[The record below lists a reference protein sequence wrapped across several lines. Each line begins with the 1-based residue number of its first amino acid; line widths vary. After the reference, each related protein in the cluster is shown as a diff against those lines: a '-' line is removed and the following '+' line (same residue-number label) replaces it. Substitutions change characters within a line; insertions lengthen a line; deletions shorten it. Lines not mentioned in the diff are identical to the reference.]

1 MAVQGAQVGIP
12 CRSVTEGSCCPD
24 KFGCPSGVTPDFTI
38 KRHDT
43 MPSFK
48 VALEDC
54 EGPFELD
61 EDDLVVEVNMWAN
74 AKLKSA
80 ITNSDT
86 YFALSGNIG
95 FEQAMVGDIIIM
107 DRVRMPEHMLV
118 LGFDE
123 QNCLIQVQ
131 RGYNGTQASAWK
143 RGAKLRIFRLLDAP
157 AEIELV
163 RGDITEEDGR
173 VLEDQLTEAFLV
185 YDWTANSTCTPGCYW
200 LEFKLLK
207 LADTIPVSMMG
218 ASSGASIT
226 PSFTPST
233 LTPEDFGCTLGEGVE
248 WARRFPVCGEGFLIR
263 IENTPTTEI

>member
-1 MAVQGAQVGIP
+1 MVVNGAQVGVP
-12 CRSVTEGSCCPD
+12 CGSVTETGCPD
-24 KFGCPSGVTPDFTI
+24 KLGCPEGVAPDFII

-43 MPSFK
+43 KPPFK
-48 VALEDC
+48 VAIEDC

-61 EDDLVVEVNMWAN
+61 ESNLAVEVNMWACG
-74 AKLKSA
+74 KLRKS

-86 YFALSGNIG
+86 YFALADNIG
-95 FEQAMVGDIIIM
+95 FEQAMVGDIIVM

-131 RGYNGTQASAWK
+131 RGYNGTQAQAWK
-143 RGAKLRIFRLLDAP
+143 KGTKLRIFRLLDEP

-163 RGDITEEDGR
+163 RGDITQEDGT

-185 YDWTANSTCTPGCYW
+185 YEWSAKSTCTPGCYW
-200 LEFKLLK
+200 LEFKLMK
-207 LADTIPVSMMG
+207 LEETNITMM
-218 ASSGASIT
+218 ATLPGASIT

-233 LTPEDFGCTLGEGVE
+233 LSASDFGCVLAEGVE
-248 WARRFPVCGEGFLIR
+248 WCRRFPVCGEGFLIK
-263 IENTPTTEI
+263 IVNTPTTEIA